1 MNDIYA
7 GVASDSVP
15 LVSPA
20 SNIQA
25 TELPCWALLVSPC
38 PPRKQLEAK
47 VASRSLM
54 LFKSSPLNEPSMVV
68 GTGGRSD
75 SKCFAALVILCGVV
89 GGVGKMR

>member
-1 MNDIYA
+1 MHPS
-7 GVASDSVP
+7 G
-15 LVSPA
+15 
-20 SNIQA
+20 
-25 TELPCWALLVSPC
+25 LPWPSSSCL
-38 PPRKQLEAK
+38 PRKQLEAK
-47 VASRSLM
+47 VASKSLM